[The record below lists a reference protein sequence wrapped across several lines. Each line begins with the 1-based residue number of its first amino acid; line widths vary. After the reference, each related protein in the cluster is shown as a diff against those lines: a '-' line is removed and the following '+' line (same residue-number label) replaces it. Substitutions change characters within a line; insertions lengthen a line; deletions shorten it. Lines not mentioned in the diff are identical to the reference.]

1 MVRPFGGRTGRA
13 RVAGGAP
20 SPAGRIVDAHAIG
33 RIVGLPDPG
42 LRNYFVTLAYYDLS
56 RLLVAYT
63 HALDGGVSGASA
75 DALVAR
81 ANEEAALL
89 RRFSPEAMTGEG
101 ELPLVVGSGTS
112 FDELKAAAEAGL
124 PKIADP
130 APPVLNA
137 NFCTYA
143 MWTSLSLGRD
153 IRNELLPYRLEG
165 ALPEG
170 LRPMARRLLTSARGI
185 QYGRLADRLGEG
197 QRLVLWEVGLAVLW
211 LIANSQALDEALD
224 DSLLKALHLH
234 VSYLPPDF
242 DAFRRV
248 HRNRVSDALLNLNPL
263 TDALRDV
270 IAAALPA
277 GTIDRPDAER
287 LRPVQRRVMER
298 RAEDLWVGLASFH
311 LARRF
316 SQWSRQDA
324 RFAGL
329 AAEMILRGSI
339 LIVSYEQQRVQM
351 VLDYPA
357 RDFGSDY
364 LLDRIATAGLGASR
378 GGSLRRRAYGWVE
391 SCVTDPLS
399 DLWERLVTDQLL
411 VAQAGDELLRIGRD
425 IPVPPG
431 QATFFPADLRDL
443 EDDWLDLLFRRY
455 DHSFADGHGTQAR
468 VWWNYNDR
476 MSFIV
481 NFMRSHAQVPGMFRP
496 PFDEAAL
503 ATIREGNAPKGDR
516 S

>member
-1 MVRPFGGRTGRA
+1 MVRPFGGRTDSA
-13 RVAGGAP
+13 RVSAGASAP
-20 SPAGRIVDAHAIG
+20 GGRIVDANAIG

-42 LRNYFVTLAYYDLS
+42 LANYFVTLAYYDLS
-56 RLLVAYT
+56 RVLVAYT
-63 HALDGGVSGASA
+63 HALDDTAGGYGGGASA
-75 DALVAR
+75 DAL
-81 ANEEAALL
+81 AALADDAAARL
-89 RRFSPEAMTGEG
+89 RRYSRDAMTGEG

-112 FDELKAAAEAGL
+112 FDQLKAAAAEGL
-124 PKIADP
+124 PKAADTGS
-130 APPVLNA
+130 PVLNA

-165 ALPEG
+165 SLPEG
-170 LRPMARRLLTSARGI
+170 LRPMARRLLTSSRGI
-185 QYGRLADRLGEG
+185 QHGRLADRLGEG

-211 LIANSQALDEALD
+211 LIANADVLDAELD
-224 DSLLKALHLH
+224 HLGA
-234 VSYLPPDF
+234 SRYDPPAF
-242 DAFRRV
+242 DTFRNH

-263 TDALRDV
+263 TDALRKV
-270 IAAALPA
+270 IADELRADAV
-277 GTIDRPDAER
+277 DRPGAER
-287 LRPVQRRVMER
+287 LRPVQRRVVER

-316 SQWSRQDA
+316 SQWSRQEPAFA
-324 RFAGL
+324 RL
-329 AAEMILRGSI
+329 AAEMVLRGSI
-339 LIVSYEQQRVQM
+339 LVVSYEQQRVQT

-364 LLDRIATAGLGASR
+364 LLDRIATAGIGPSR

-391 SCVTDPLS
+391 SSITDPLS

-431 QATFFPADLRDL
+431 QATFFPAELRHL

-455 DHSFADGHGTQAR
+455 DHSFGDGHGTQAR